1 MIIFVRG
8 NIIICFA
15 SYFYE
20 LFLSDQSVYAV
31 NLQGACFE
39 SVRIHVDPKMYPVAR

>member
-1 MIIFVRG
+1 MIILLMS

-15 SYFYE
+15 NYFHE

-39 SVRIHVDPKMYPVAR
+39 SVRIHVDPKMYPVAS